1 MPRKNIQ
8 KPHGEKISFS
18 YLIIGFFPLCPRW
31 GERGGRHEPLLF
43 AVKMRNL
50 HSAASGPERGNLR
63 LAQDVTRGK

>member
-1 MPRKNIQ
+1 MLRNASKNIQ

-18 YLIIGFFPLCPRW
+18 YLIIEFFSLCPRC

-50 HSAASGPERGNLR
+50 QAVETML
-63 LAQDVTRGK
+63 